1 MAEPRRPFWREPL
14 LHFLLAG
21 VVIFAV
27 NAWRGPDTSRRSDK
41 IIVTVD
47 QVARMAVLWEKTWGR
62 TPTEAELQGLVRD
75 QIKEEIYYREA
86 LKLGLDINDTV
97 IRRRLRQKME
107 FLALTDLEMR
117 APDEAVLRDW
127 FENNAERY
135 AIGPSYWFEQ
145 VYFED
150 AESARIEAM
159 REALQT
165 GAAGDVHGDPISLPA
180 QMQSANEAEITRT
193 FGQAFYTGLQDLPKD
208 QWSGPVASGFGQ
220 HLVRITAIQAASV
233 PSFAD
238 RRAQVQRDWLAQAR
252 LRTEQ
257 EKYETLRGNYTI
269 EIESPGE

>member
-1 MAEPRRPFWREPL
+1 MAEPRRAFWREPL

-21 VVIFAV
+21 AVIFAV

-75 QIKEEIYYREA
+75 RIKEEVYYREA

-107 FLALTDLEMR
+107 FLALTDLEMS

-145 VYFED
+145 IYFERD
-150 AESARIEAM
+150 DRARIEAVLQS
-159 REALQT
+159 LQT
-165 GAAGDVHGDPISLPA
+165 GTPADASGDPISLP
-180 QMQSANEAEITRT
+180 MKMDSANEAAITRT
-193 FGQAFYTGLQDLPKD
+193 FGQAFYTGLQDLPVD
-208 QWSGPVASGFGQ
+208 QWTGPVASGFGQ
-220 HLVRITAIQAASV
+220 HLVRITAIQAASA
-233 PSFAD
+233 PSFED
-238 RRAQVQRDWLAQAR
+238 RRTQVQRDWLAQAR